1 MMSVNSWGMAST
13 YGTSRAAP
21 ASDKFRTAQ
30 LNAARS
36 NSMIAPL
43 STRRRIA
50 LRFSSMCPAF
60 FWGPWGEFLQRLLVR
75 AVNKLLKRHTVHAET
90 RGRSKTIRV
99 AATDSYKD
107 HGATQWFH
115 YTNNT
120 DAIYEVMYGGTAAQL
135 RKKWRLG
142 PKANIRGHLTT
153 EQLNTII
160 QIEGAI
166 TLQLEA
172 RQITNPADQL
182 RVVRHV
188 ALSYRNLLEAPLP
201 LTGQAWPLPSGIHP
215 KKRPQRARAEAVGR
229 LMCQG
234 SPTRCHNPGSRGLF
248 RAHPGVIIRLGSA
261 GVCFLPTDTN
271 CPVCSAGRGFR
282 WPGP

>member
-60 FWGPWGEFLQRLLVR
+60 FWAPWREFLQRRLVR
-75 AVNKLLKRHTVHAET
+75 AVNKLFKRHTVHAET
-90 RGRSKTIRV
+90 
-99 AATDSYKD
+99 

-120 DAIYEVMYGGTAAQL
+120 DAIYEIMYGGTAAQL
-135 RKKWRLG
+135 R
-142 PKANIRGHLTT
+142 
-153 EQLNTII
+153 
-160 QIEGAI
+160 
-166 TLQLEA
+166 
-172 RQITNPADQL
+172 RQWGLPIAGEVE
-182 RVVRHV
+182 RRCRH
-188 ALSYRNLLEAPLP
+188 
-201 LTGQAWPLPSGIHP
+201 T
-215 KKRPQRARAEAVGR
+215 
-229 LMCQG
+229 
-234 SPTRCHNPGSRGLF
+234 
-248 RAHPGVIIRLGSA
+248 
-261 GVCFLPTDTN
+261 
-271 CPVCSAGRGFR
+271 
-282 WPGP
+282 